1 MAKYAVLTNDL
12 QYDLVNKNP
21 ERQEAVRQFLP
32 GLISFLKE
40 LRQLDVPIIHLQ
52 LIYLEDDPR
61 AERYNGVL
69 PVTRGS
75 EGARILA
82 EVLEDTDIVL
92 EKNKDSGFYGTDLE
106 ERLRKLGVDT
116 IIITGMQTQI
126 CVQTTAADG
135 FFRGFNVVVPPDGV
149 VSARQEDKQR
159 ALDWLGSYC
168 ARILT
173 NEQIVNAIRNNEDI
187 SFEVVPI
194 P

>member
-1 MAKYAVLTNDL
+1 MPKYAVLTNDL
-12 QYDLVNKNP
+12 QYDLVNKNE
-21 ERQEAVRQFLP
+21 ERQVAVKEFLP

-40 LRQLDVPIIHLQ
+40 LRELEVPIFHLQ

-75 EGARILA
+75 EGAKILA
-82 EVLEDTDIVL
+82 EALEDTDIVL

-106 ERLRKLGVDT
+106 ERLRNLGVDT

-149 VSARQEDKQR
+149 VSARAEDKQR

-173 NEQIVNAIRNNEDI
+173 NAEIIEAIKQNADI